1 MQLLCFP
8 CAGAGASM
16 YAPWCHNPPAG
27 LDIRP
32 VELPGR
38 GSRIGEPFAQS
49 LDALAE
55 QLALELCGQVAPP
68 YALFGHSMGGLVAY
82 ALAHALV
89 GMGAVAPVAL
99 CISGTAA
106 PGWRDVHR
114 YRALREPAQLK
125 DELRHLN
132 GMPEELLDNQEL
144 MDLVLPV
151 LAADFRL
158 CADWKDAP
166 RRPLACPIH
175 VFGGKSDP
183 CVSESALAA
192 WEQQTVGHFSL
203 EMFDGDHFYL
213 RRHQRV
219 LLQRLQTCVLH
230 RVAEGV

>member
-16 YAPWCHNPPAG
+16 YAPWRHSPPVG
-27 LDIRP
+27 LDIWP

-38 GSRIGEPFAQS
+38 GCRLGEPFAPS
-49 LDALAE
+49 LDALVG
-55 QLALELCGQVAPP
+55 QLVIELSGQVSRP
-68 YALFGHSMGGLVAY
+68 YALFGHSLGGLIAY

-89 GMGAVAPVAL
+89 DMGTAAPVAL
-99 CISGTAA
+99 CISATAA

-114 YRALREPAQLK
+114 YRALREATQLK

-158 CADWKDAP
+158 CADWMDVP

-183 CVSESALAA
+183 CVSEPALAA
-192 WEQQTVGHFSL
+192 WKQQTEGYFSL

-213 RRHQRV
+213 RRHQSA
-219 LLQRLQTCVLH
+219 LL
-230 RVAEGV
+230 

>member
-16 YAPWCHNPPAG
+16 YAPWRKSSPAG

-38 GSRIGEPFAQS
+38 GSRMGEPFALR
-49 LDALAE
+49 LDDLVD
-55 QLALELCGQVAPP
+55 QLALELHDQVCRP
-68 YALFGHSMGGLVAY
+68 YALFGHSLGGLVAY

-89 GMGAVAPVAL
+89 GMGVAAPVAL

-106 PGWRDVHR
+106 PGWRDVQR

-125 DELRHLN
+125 EELRHLN
-132 GMPEELLDNQEL
+132 GMPAELLDNQEL

-158 CADWKDAP
+158 CADWTDVA

-175 VFGGKSDP
+175 VFGGKGDP
-183 CVSESALAA
+183 RVSEAALAA
-192 WEQQTVGHFSL
+192 WQQQTEGHFSL
-203 EMFDGDHFYL
+203 DMFDGDHFYL
-213 RRHQRV
+213 RQHQSA
-219 LLQRLQTCVLH
+219 LLQRLQDCALH
-230 RVAEGV
+230 RVAESA